1 MNEEELLERRS
12 DLRRKILTL
21 EWDKKR
27 SQLNF
32 GKNQQL
38 EECKKELENIENELV
53 KNNQPESS

>member
-1 MNEEELLERRS
+1 MNEEELLEIRS

-53 KNNQPESS
+53 KTNQPESS